1 MHSGFT
7 ARLLVVGLALLPL
20 SALQAQTGARIG
32 PMVGIVNS
40 SFRGDDAGDAG
51 SRTSFLAGGFVW
63 FPLSRQFAL
72 EPELLYVRK
81 GAETTIEDVTGTLAL
96 DYIEIP
102 LLAQIRF
109 PSQDVTPYILLGPA
123 FSFRTGCKLSIES
136 GEAELSADC
145 EAEGVDVGIK
155 DTDFSLIGGLGLEVQ
170 NFMVSLRY
178 DHGLSQLPS
187 EGDGS
192 VYNRAIAITF
202 GYAFRLGN

>member
-1 MHSGFT
+1 MHSGFS

-20 SALQAQTGARIG
+20 PALQAQTGTRIG

-40 SFRGDDAGDAG
+40 SFRGDDADDAG

-72 EPELLYVRK
+72 EPELLYVKK
-81 GAETTIEDVTGTLAL
+81 GAETTIEDVTGTLAI

-109 PSQDVTPYILLGPA
+109 PSQSVTPYILIGPA
-123 FSFRTGCKLSIES
+123 FSFRAGCRLSIES
-136 GEAELSADC
+136 GDAELSTDC
-145 EAEGVDVGIK
+145 GDADVGIS

-187 EGDGS
+187 EGEADA
-192 VYNRAIAITF
+192 YNRAIAITF